1 MRKTTICILTLFL
14 ILIIQKES
22 NAQTQKLHLVPT
34 PQEAVFN
41 ESVFILNP
49 EISVQIFM
57 DNDETRSLIHEQIE
71 KEFKTFFDDSFQ
83 LKEVNSGATLLIG
96 VEGFSKKFDN
106 IIKSRNLQ
114 LEDNLGKEGYEINIS
129 ENEIVIASKTTKGA
143 FYGVQTLKQLIR
155 TNNSFSK
162 LSGIHIKDWPDL
174 EIRAMMDDISRGP
187 VPTKQF
193 MMEQIER
200 MSELKINMLTYY
212 TQDVVKTKSHPAFA
226 PEGGA
231 ISIQEWKE
239 LADYAKK
246 HYIDLVGN
254 FQSFGHFDQILKHP
268 EYAHLG
274 ESGMLLS
281 PAFDESYELLEDI
294 YAEMI
299 PAFHS
304 DYFHINSDETFDL
317 GSGASKAMVDSLGK
331 SVVYANHIKRIHK
344 IITGMGKKV
353 MMWGDIALDSPEILD
368 MLPKDIIMI
377 TWGYDIM
384 EDYEPRITPFHKKGF
399 TLLVSTGILNSY
411 STMPDFNVVRGNIGG
426 FMKESVKQNVWGMM
440 NTVWDDGGF
449 ALFSRDW
456 YGVAYAADQSW
467 QSTYVDSTF
476 DDRFNNAIY
485 GTDDTGLTEAI
496 HELNELAN
504 LKSTEKMNEDILW
517 AKVIPD
523 KGKSVLMNI
532 QDWEKVNKIVEKAEV
547 YLKNYKPTFYFNDIR
562 YIQQIIDLYKY
573 LSISRPNLVRSS
585 ELYKKAVS
593 QQQQSNNLV
602 ARKYLVDSFD
612 LLGEVYYEL
621 LKLKTENEFLWI
633 QENRVYALDR
643 VITKYDEQINAVDEA
658 KSLLLQTIYEF
669 DKGEKL
675 PEAKE
680 IRLDIQES
688 KGWYF
693 QGWLMC
699 EAFPNKN
706 GYKNPM
712 VDYLEDMGGI
722 ESAFPNVTEEFYYN
736 NVKYRWRRVNTP
748 YFAKVDL
755 DEIHKQ
761 SENVIGY
768 AFAHIDI
775 KEDRDVRAL
784 VGSSDGIEVFLNGK
798 KVHQNFIEREF
809 ELDQD
814 ELILPLKEGRNHLM
828 VRVTNKDGDWAFSF
842 QLPDSEMRSYKNRY
856 KIIE

>member
-1 MRKTTICILTLFL
+1 MKKSAICILTLLLALF
-14 ILIIQKES
+14 IHDKS
-22 NAQTQKLHLVPT
+22 NAQAKKLHLVPT
-34 PQEAVFN
+34 PQEVIFS
-41 ESVFILNP
+41 ESVFTLNP
-49 EISVQIFM
+49 EISIQIFM
-57 DNDETRSLIHEQIE
+57 NDDETKSLVQNQIE
-71 KEFKTFFDDSFQ
+71 NEFKEYFDDTFQ
-83 LKEVNSGATLLIG
+83 LKEVKSDAKLIIG
-96 VEGFSKKFDN
+96 VEGFSKKSDN
-106 IIKSRNLQ
+106 IIESSNFQ
-114 LEDNLGKEGYEINIS
+114 LEDNLGDEGYEIKIS
-129 ENEIVIASKTTKGA
+129 EDKIVIASKTVKGA
-143 FYGVQTLKQLIR
+143 FYGVQTFKQLLR
-155 TNNSFSK
+155 ANNRSTN

-231 ISIQEWKE
+231 LDIQEWNE

-246 HYIDLVGN
+246 YHIDLVGN

-317 GSGASKAMVDSLGK
+317 GSGASKAMVDSLGE

-353 MMWGDIALDSPEILD
+353 MMWGDIALENPEILD
-368 MLPKDIIMI
+368 LLPKDIIMV

-384 EDYEPRITPFHKKGF
+384 DDYEPRITPFHDRGF
-399 TLLVSTGILNSY
+399 KLLVSTGILNSF

-426 FMKESVKQNVWGMM
+426 FMKETVKQKAWGML
-440 NTVWDDGGF
+440 NTVWDDNGF

-467 QSTYVDSTF
+467 QSTYEDPTF
-476 DDRFNNAIY
+476 DDRFNNAVY
-485 GTDDTGLTEAI
+485 GTEGTGLTEAI
-496 HELNELAN
+496 HKINELAD

-517 AKVIPD
+517 AKVIPE
-523 KGKSVLMNI
+523 KNKSVLMNI
-532 QDWEKVNKIVEKAEV
+532 QDWEKVNSIVEKAEIQ
-547 YLKNYKPTFYFNDIR
+547 LKDYDPKFYSKDVR

-573 LSISRPNLVRSS
+573 LATSRPSLVHSS
-585 ELYKKAVS
+585 ELYKKATS
-593 QQQQSNNLV
+593 EREKNQIQS
-602 ARKYLVDSFD
+602 RQYLVEAFD
-612 LLGEVYYEL
+612 LLVEVQVEL
-621 LKLKTENEFLWI
+621 SKLKTENEFLWI

-643 VITKYDEQINAVDEA
+643 IITKYDDQLEAVNEA
-658 KSLLLQTIYEF
+658 KSLLLEAIYDL
-669 DKGEKL
+669 DKGKKL
-675 PEAKE
+675 PVANE

-699 EAFPNKN
+699 EVFPNE
-706 GYKNPM
+706 GGFKNPM
-712 VDYLEDMGGI
+712 VDHLEDMGGI
-722 ESAFPNVTEEFYYN
+722 ENTFPNVTEEFYFN
-736 NVKYRWRRVNTP
+736 DVKYRWRRVNTS

-755 DEIHKQ
+755 DEIHEESK
-761 SENVIGY
+761 NVVGY

-775 KEDRDVRAL
+775 QEDRDVRAL
-784 VGSSDGIEVFLNGK
+784 VGSSDGIEVFVNGE
-798 KVHQNFIEREF
+798 KVHQNFIERDF

-814 ELILPLKEGRNHLM
+814 ELTLPLKKGRNHLM
-828 VRVTNKDGDWAFSF
+828 IRVTNKEGDWAFSF